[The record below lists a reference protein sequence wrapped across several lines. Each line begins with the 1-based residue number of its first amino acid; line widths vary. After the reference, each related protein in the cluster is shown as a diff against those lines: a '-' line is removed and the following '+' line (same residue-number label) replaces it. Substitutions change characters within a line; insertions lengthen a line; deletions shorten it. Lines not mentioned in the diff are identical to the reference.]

1 MSLFISCICRRY
13 NEKNDFEYDPEDD
26 GTSLNNIENIKKFET
41 LCDTNPKKE
50 TQTKYRLVQKT
61 NTNESQLKEAL
72 KKRAKDFL
80 IGQILKELLF
90 HCIFL
95 CLLYFIAYG
104 EFNKS
109 SFNNKTNL
117 NTMFNVASVRKTQTP

>member
-1 MSLFISCICRRY
+1 M
-13 NEKNDFEYDPEDD
+13 
-26 GTSLNNIENIKKFET
+26 
-41 LCDTNPKKE
+41 CDTNPKKE
-50 TQTKYRLVQKT
+50 LLIKYRLVQKT

-104 EFNKS
+104 EFITS
-109 SFNNKTNL
+109 SFNYKTNL
-117 NTMFNVASVRKTQTP
+117 NTMFNVSSVRKP